1 MRRFRDEEH
10 GYVLVFTL
18 ILLPVILAMGLF
30 VVDIGRANNVHSDLQ
45 AAADAIAL
53 AGARELDG
61 GADSIARA
69 EAAMGELTNTVS
81 YLSRA
86 SGTPL
91 EVQYV
96 DGDTTF
102 LVYFLTDIPE
112 SDDTA
117 ITAEFVADHV
127 TTDGFAAS
135 YIFVQAQS
143 DDMETFFI
151 NPVNWVR
158 PEIPIAAQAVAT
170 FRSAACDVTPLFVCN
185 PFEGDIADLQQSF
198 AAGALHGRLIKLHPK
213 GSDTAAPGN
222 FGFLQVLS
230 DNGGTSASAD
240 AIRDIF
246 AGERNPTCYDASRVT
261 TKPGAASSI
270 RQGINVRFDL
280 YSGPYSPSEDYP
292 PAENVRKGFVRA
304 PTGPNNSCN
313 LVQADPAWSDGT
325 ITYDQRDWASPFPEP
340 SVLLPP
346 GDGDGAAGAFVS
358 ADGEWDLN
366 RYWTVNHPGTA
377 LTSTMIADMNSYPGT
392 DPTADPGPS
401 RYDVYRYEIENGLV
415 GDDSAGAPTGVRY
428 PSTGQPRPTTENG
441 LPNCAAADD
450 VAPSTGPKDRRTVFA
465 AIVDCA
471 AEADSGVDE
480 MAVTAYASL
489 FMTSPMLR
497 DPADPSADSTIDVEI
512 VDITGFGGNGTLD
525 TFVRDEAILVR

>member
-1 MRRFRDEEH
+1 MRRFHNEER

-69 EAAMGELTNTVS
+69 EAAMGALSNTVS
-81 YLSRA
+81 YLNRA
-86 SGTPL
+86 SGVPL
-91 EVQYV
+91 EVQYA

-102 LVYFLTDIPE
+102 LVYFLTDIPD

-117 ITAEFVADHV
+117 ITAEFVSDHM
-127 TTDGFAAS
+127 TTDGFSAS

-158 PEIPIAAQAVAT
+158 PDIPIAAQAVAT

-230 DNGGTSASAD
+230 DSGGSSASAD

-292 PAENVRKGFVRA
+292 PAENVRKGFIRA
-304 PTGPNNSCN
+304 PNGQNNSCN
-313 LVQADPAWSDGT
+313 LVQAQTSGDYG
-325 ITYDQRDWASPFPEP
+325 DQTEWASPFPEP
-340 SVLLPP
+340 LTMLPP
-346 GDGDGAAGAFVS
+346 GDGNGAAGASV
-358 ADGEWDLN
+358 AANGEWDLDK
-366 RYWTVNHPGTA
+366 YWRVNHPGTA
-377 LTSTMIADMNSYPGT
+377 LTSTMIEEMNSYPGS
-392 DPTADPGPS
+392 DSTANPGPS

-415 GDDSAGAPTGVRY
+415 GDNSAGAPTGVRY
-428 PSTGQPRPTTENG
+428 PTNGQPRPTTENG
-441 LPNCAAADD
+441 LPNCAAADA
-450 VAPSTGPKDRRTVFA
+450 VEPSAGPKDRRTVFA

-497 DPADPSADSTIDVEI
+497 NPADPSADSTIDVEI